1 MRRGPCGAVQ
11 VRDRADQEG
20 EAAGRAALL
29 DGAADGG
36 LPPVRHAPVHR
47 LALRRH
53 RHQGEQCGL
62 YLFES
67 GECSVR

>member
-1 MRRGPCGAVQ
+1 MSSDHQMRRGPCGAVQ

-20 EAAGRAALL
+20 EAAGRAAIL

-53 RHQGEQCGL
+53 RHQGEDTMH
-62 YLFES
+62 
-67 GECSVR
+67 